1 MGALST
7 VEKRT
12 GAPTKLSMNGRIS
25 TGLNLVPLALS
36 RSKDG
41 HRLMLALW
49 IAWLFLVTPATLY
62 AEKLRVSYASV
73 TGNTAV
79 VTYVAQRAGLFEK
92 YGLGVEIIL
101 ITGGPAA
108 VSALLNGDV
117 DLDLRAPIAAVQA
130 MAHGARLTFLLSQSN
145 TLEYDIVT
153 RPEIKDVKQLKGK
166 KVGIIRF
173 GGISGLMVRYLFQK
187 LGLDADKDIAIVQ
200 VGQARFASLEKGAI
214 EATVLSSAESAYAKR
229 VGFRVLDMPTL
240 PFFGSTVVTTPAI
253 VGKKG
258 DALDM
263 PALPFFGSTVVTTPA
278 LATKKSDAVTR
289 YMKGYLDG
297 VRFFLN
303 DKERSCQ
310 YIGELLRTKD
320 RDMIELA
327 YKSNPQHQIGRKP
340 YPDMTAVR
348 ATLDVMSARDPLIKK
363 LKAEDLFALSY
374 LSKLD
379 QSGFIDQLYIAK

>member
-79 VTYVAQRAGLFEK
+79 ITYVAQRAGLFEK

-173 GGISGLMVRYLFQK
+173 GGISELMVRYLFQK

-258 DALDM
+258 DALM
-263 PALPFFGSTVVTTPA
+263 
-278 LATKKSDAVTR
+278 R

-327 YKSNPQHQIGRKP
+327 YQSNPQHQIGRKP

-379 QSGFIDQLYIAK
+379 QSGFIDQLYTAK